1 MNHEQRLTK
10 LEQEIKEIK
19 ERLVA
24 YGLDDEWLPVA
35 QASKVLK
42 QSPWVIKNKIKNN
55 LNIQRNYHYKMNGN
69 RYLINIKHW
78 SQID

>member
-24 YGLDDEWLPVA
+24 YGLDDEWLPVP

-69 RYLINIKHW
+69 RYLINIRHW
-78 SQID
+78 EQID

>member
-24 YGLDDEWLPVA
+24 YGLDDEWLY
-35 QASKVLK
+35 QFSKVAK
-42 QSPWVIKNKIKNN
+42 YMTIF
-55 LNIQRNYHYKMNGN
+55 
-69 RYLINIKHW
+69 
-78 SQID
+78 

>member
-10 LEQEIKEIK
+10 LEKEIK
-19 ERLVA
+19 ELKEQLIA
-24 YGLDDEWLPVA
+24 YGLYGEWLPVA

-42 QSPWVIKNKIKNN
+42 QSPWVIKNKIKNY
-55 LNIQRNYHYKMNGN
+55 LNIKRNYHYKMNGN

-78 SQID
+78 EQID